1 MAGKCHAPSHP
12 SVLKNVNING
22 IYFRDIL
29 LIIISRGTNNCSQ
42 HSLEEKCLRLQMGN
56 ETLRPLWGA
65 PSACPVSEAYIQK
78 HNL

>member
-42 HSLEEKCLRLQMGN
+42 HSLEEKRLRLRM
-56 ETLRPLWGA
+56 
-65 PSACPVSEAYIQK
+65 
-78 HNL
+78 